1 MGAGI
6 DALFATEGNPNEFD
20 LMANLDDI
28 EIVAQVREEFESEG
42 DELALLG
49 KSLRKRQLQAI
60 LLRHNVVGAVKPWLL
75 VAENA
80 GCAPLALKG

>member
-1 MGAGI
+1 MNKKDKAFSGAAGGLGAGI

-28 EIVAQVREEFESEG
+28 EIVAQVREEFESRG
-42 DELALLG
+42 CW
-49 KSLRKRQLQAI
+49 
-60 LLRHNVVGAVKPWLL
+60 WL
-75 VAENA
+75 VNA